1 MYLCGQI
8 LYTGL
13 QLSQG
18 IPSCDSRHLDWE
30 VFAEKTHVFICFPSM
45 LCPALWHQGCRQ
57 QLRVVPGAVTSE
69 KNHCRWYLTSQ
80 RQSSPC
86 PVCSAKV
93 TLSAPLQR
101 FVFQRLLVLKSL
113 NKAIFCCSSFFP
125 PLEFS
130 LCSNLLLQSVSCN
143 VVLNVV
149 I

>member
-1 MYLCGQI
+1 MCGQI

-30 VFAEKTHVFICFPSM
+30 VFAEKKNQHVFICFPPM
-45 LCPALWHQGCRQ
+45 LCLALWHQGCRHQ
-57 QLRVVPGAVTSE
+57 ALMVPGAVTSE
-69 KNHCRWYLTSQ
+69 KNDCSWYLTSQ

-101 FVFQRLLVLKSL
+101 FVFQHLLVLKSL
-113 NKAIFCCSSFFP
+113 NKAIFCCSCFSH
-125 PLEFS
+125 PL
-130 LCSNLLLQSVSCN
+130 NLAFAAISCFN
-143 VVLNVV
+143 Q
-149 I
+149 